1 VRYVTPGKN
10 RRMRDMRTLRLVMH
24 ARTRQPM
31 LLLGEREGDRCVPV
45 FLRGPQA
52 TVIAEGQRHEG
63 DPMLPMDV
71 LVPVVT
77 GLGHT
82 LDAVEF
88 TALTDGVFVAV
99 LVFDGDTRI
108 EVLASDALAVAVRE
122 GLPIRMAEQILD
134 EVGQPISELFPEGA
148 QAPPEKQIDAF
159 REFLDDVTPDDFRK
173 P

>member
-1 VRYVTPGKN
+1 MRQVTPGKN
-10 RRMRDMRTLRLVMH
+10 RWMRDMRTLRLVMH

-31 LLLGEREGDRCVPV
+31 LLLGERDGERCVPV

-52 TVIAEGQRHEG
+52 TVIAEGQRTEG
-63 DPMLPMDV
+63 DPLLPMDV

-77 GLGHT
+77 GLGRT
-82 LDAVEF
+82 LEAAEF
-88 TALTDGVFVAV
+88 TALTDGVFQAV

-134 EVGQPISELFPEGA
+134 QVGQPISEIFPDGTD
-148 QAPPEKQIDAF
+148 APPEEQIDEF
-159 REFLDDVTPDDFRK
+159 REFLDDVSPDDFK
-173 P
+173 QP